1 MAKKVALFFITL
13 VFFSSCQVAFA
24 SLTITE
30 IMYDLSGSDSTS
42 SKSREWIEV
51 YNSGSVL
58 QVDASKWRVYD
69 GAGNRT
75 INGEVDF
82 TIPAGGYIIFAGDK
96 DTFLSDH
103 PNFSGTVYDTGIT
116 SLNNTGANL
125 KILDQDGEVI
135 DLVTYASGQGGAG
148 DGNSLQKISSSW
160 QGSTPTPGVANET
173 AMNSSNTE
181 SSNSTSDNSFST
193 TQTKS
198 KVVEEPKIKTKIT
211 AKDFVFTGVPV
222 EFQASTTRHSGEALF
237 YGRYFWNF
245 GDGDSREIK
254 INDMINGKFTHT
266 YLYEGDYNVTL
277 EYYLNNYGDVPD
289 AYDGVTIEVVPAEI
303 SISRLGDQQD
313 FFVEL
318 SNNADYDTDISNW
331 ILKSDIKSFTIPRK
345 TIINSKNK
353 LIISSKVTQFSVL
366 DRNLKLTTPQ
376 GNIIF
381 NFLPDI
387 IPVKQSISKP
397 SIDKVENKISEN
409 QSSSEMPIENLE
421 IAALANDAAGENPM
435 RAYIL
440 TTVMTVFLGISAGG
454 VYFIRRKKAVS
465 SAGDDF
471 QILDE

>member
-1 MAKKVALFFITL
+1 
-13 VFFSSCQVAFA
+13 
-24 SLTITE
+24 
-30 IMYDLSGSDSTS
+30 
-42 SKSREWIEV
+42 
-51 YNSGSVL
+51 
-58 QVDASKWRVYD
+58 
-69 GAGNRT
+69 
-75 INGEVDF
+75 
-82 TIPAGGYIIFAGDK
+82 
-96 DTFLSDH
+96 
-103 PNFSGTVYDTGIT
+103 
-116 SLNNTGANL
+116 
-125 KILDQDGEVI
+125 
-135 DLVTYASGQGGAG
+135 
-148 DGNSLQKISSSW
+148 
-160 QGSTPTPGVANET
+160 
-173 AMNSSNTE
+173 MNSSNTE

>member
-1 MAKKVALFFITL
+1 
-13 VFFSSCQVAFA
+13 
-24 SLTITE
+24 
-30 IMYDLSGSDSTS
+30 
-42 SKSREWIEV
+42 
-51 YNSGSVL
+51 
-58 QVDASKWRVYD
+58 
-69 GAGNRT
+69 
-75 INGEVDF
+75 
-82 TIPAGGYIIFAGDK
+82 
-96 DTFLSDH
+96 
-103 PNFSGTVYDTGIT
+103 
-116 SLNNTGANL
+116 
-125 KILDQDGEVI
+125 
-135 DLVTYASGQGGAG
+135 
-148 DGNSLQKISSSW
+148 
-160 QGSTPTPGVANET
+160 
-173 AMNSSNTE
+173 
-181 SSNSTSDNSFST
+181 
-193 TQTKS
+193 
-198 KVVEEPKIKTKIT
+198 
-211 AKDFVFTGVPV
+211 
-222 EFQASTTRHSGEALF
+222 
-237 YGRYFWNF
+237 
-245 GDGDSREIK
+245 
-254 INDMINGKFTHT
+254 
-266 YLYEGDYNVTL
+266 
-277 EYYLNNYGDVPD
+277 
-289 AYDGVTIEVVPAEI
+289 VPAEI